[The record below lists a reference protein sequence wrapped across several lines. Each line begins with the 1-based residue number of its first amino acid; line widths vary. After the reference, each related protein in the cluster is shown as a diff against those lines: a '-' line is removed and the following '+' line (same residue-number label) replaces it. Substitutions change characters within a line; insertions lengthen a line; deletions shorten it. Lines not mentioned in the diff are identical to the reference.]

1 MLRAA
6 VKAGTELGKKAH
18 GFMNAGLLVP
28 NELMVGLIEEA
39 INSPECK
46 NVHSRWISKKFGT
59 CRMCKFPHSF
69 FLKFTEKI

>member
-46 NVHSRWISKKFGT
+46 NGFILDGYPRNLEHAECVNFHT
-59 CRMCKFPHSF
+59 LF
-69 FLKFTEKI
+69 F